1 MNKEKDMSKEAFNET
16 IDNFEVFGK
25 LTLWGRKNIKYHV
38 KKLQEENDSLK
49 KILDT
54 MGLDANKILYLEKEN
69 KELKET
75 LKGTTHCFDEE
86 EHQRLIKENEELKK
100 KLCKKQNVNNLFYRQ
115 DLNNP
120 FDKLKYENTKMMDNS
135 NFKYDDV
142 VTDKVKN
149 IIEENKELK
158 KTNASLQNSLS
169 LSRQKYNND
178 KARYR
183 RKYKSERRVLTEF
196 EKWLEEKK
204 LQKEIP
210 QHSNSLFVQAN
221 LNYCPCVLNQNNNT
235 FDECLDKL
243 QELKEGKK

>member
-120 FDKLKYENTKMMDNS
+120 FDKLKYENLANGIAYINS
-135 NFKYDDV
+135 FWTLNQAG
-142 VTDKVKN
+142 
-149 IIEENKELK
+149 ERLENHIQRILK
-158 KTNASLQNSLS
+158 KQE
-169 LSRQKYNND
+169 D
-178 KARYR
+178 K
-183 RKYKSERRVLTEF
+183 
-196 EKWLEEKK
+196 KK
-204 LQKEIP
+204 
-210 QHSNSLFVQAN
+210 
-221 LNYCPCVLNQNNNT
+221 
-235 FDECLDKL
+235 
-243 QELKEGKK
+243 